1 MEKPK
6 IAALKLITGEE
17 IVCTLLELVCESGYK
32 VLVIKDP
39 LKIQI
44 RDKRKSESYSLSKW
58 LVIGNEGIHDIE
70 ISRIITVNQI
80 DDDELLNEYKSF
92 FRKKLNS
99 PKSRASK
106 KVGFIGNT
114 KEYKKMFERLY
125 KDVDAYERPK
135 DF

>member
-1 MEKPK
+1 MERPK

-17 IVCTLLELVCESGYK
+17 IVCTLLELIFESGYK
-32 VLVIKDP
+32 VLVIRDP

-44 RDKRKSESYSLSKW
+44 RDKRKIESYSLSKW

-80 DDDELLNEYKSF
+80 DNDELLNEYKSF

-114 KEYKKMFERLY
+114 KEYKKIFERLY
-125 KDVDAYERPK
+125 NDVDAYERPK
-135 DF
+135 DL